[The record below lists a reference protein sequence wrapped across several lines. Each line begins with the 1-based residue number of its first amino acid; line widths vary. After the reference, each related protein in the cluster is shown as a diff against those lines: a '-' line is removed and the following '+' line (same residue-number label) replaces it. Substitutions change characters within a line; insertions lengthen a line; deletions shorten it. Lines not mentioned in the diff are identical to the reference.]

1 MTAKAVERLKKM
13 VDDIFR
19 KQAVVGKNKEI
30 SYDEILVVR
39 DAIKDEL
46 TLREF
51 EIIVKAIDLCLDDF
65 LAEGEHHE
73 PDL

>member
-65 LAEGEHHE
+65 LSEGGCHE